1 MRPSYIHILPADDAE
16 GVRGAEEVREEESR
30 EHADLNVRSR
40 WGLDPSPSRS
50 PIPGGEFQ

>member
-1 MRPSYIHILPADDAE
+1 MRPSYIHILPADGVE

-30 EHADLNVRSR
+30 EHADLNGRSR